1 MEIGKRPEELV
12 VPDGVEGK
20 VEGDAKKIEVS
31 RLRSLCFLLSSCL
44 YYIVF
49 YYFII
54 IYVGICTYVLITA

>member
-31 RLRSLCFLLSSCL
+31 RLRSLCFLLNSCL

-54 IYVGICTYVLITA
+54 IYVGICTYVLTMA